1 MSIYRILSAL
11 LSYPEQE
18 LIDALPEIESMLDE
32 TPDIRAQLQPLID
45 HLRTSDLIHLQE
57 AYVADFDRSRQQSLY
72 LFEHIHGESRERG
85 DALLDLLREY
95 QKHGF
100 EPSDLP
106 GSPQE
111 TPDYLPLFLEFLS
124 LLPQADAARLLGDA
138 VNVIALVGDRLAEKG
153 NPYASIFGVLQM
165 LSPVVAQPMED
176 APARDME
183 MLLDRMGPGDDGS
196 EPLLKPDNGMVHT
209 VKFYR

>member
-1 MSIYRILSAL
+1 MSIYRVLSAL
-11 LSYPEQE
+11 LSYPEPE
-18 LIDALPEIESMLDE
+18 LIEALPEIEEMLAE
-32 TPDIRAQLQPLID
+32 TPAIRAQLQPLID
-45 HLRTSDLIHLQE
+45 HLRTTDLIRLQE
-57 AYVADFDRSRQQSLY
+57 DYVADFDRSRQQSLY

-124 LLPQADAARLLGDA
+124 LLPEKDAARLLGDA

-153 NPYASIFGVLQM
+153 NLYASIFGVLQM

-183 MLLDRMGPGDDGS
+183 MLLDRMGPGDDGA